1 MLDPNEEGRKSIKWY
16 KTDSNLFL
24 PETYK
29 LSKETEVNK
38 KGLKDRI
45 KWIFDNISVILLL
58 PSFLG
63 AVWQILELS
72 SINVAYIRFFSIT
85 QIPFDGILILFL
97 LIVMFIMGK
106 VITTLVKSTFKNRV
120 KDIEDEEIASRIDKK
135 LRYYAIKNAFGIILF
150 ICSLV
155 YLTTEL
161 FIDLFPKAPI
171 FTTLLLGISI
181 GSVALIFVDTITLI
195 MVKTRN
201 DETRS
206 DHTKVHIK
214 TFLDKYK
221 NYIYWFFLA
230 SLVFIVFIIYRLL
243 IAFSASFILP
253 VNLYNIKNL
262 ESVIYSDFKTKDYEI
277 EYFNDKYIFVKLCTI
292 KQCSHE
298 VHKEIIIYPTEKV
311 LFKATYGKVW
321 AGYFTTYKPTNNQD
335 SP

>member
-16 KTDSNLFL
+16 KTDGDLFL
-24 PETYK
+24 PESYK

-72 SINVAYIRFFSIT
+72 SINVAYIRFFSVT

-97 LIVMFIMGK
+97 LIVMFVMGK

-120 KDIEDEEIASRIDKK
+120 KAIEDEEVASRIDKK

-150 ICSLV
+150 ISSLV

-171 FTTLLLGISI
+171 ITTLLLGISI

-201 DETRS
+201 DKTRS

-230 SLVFIVFIIYRLL
+230 SLVFIVFITYKLL
-243 IAFSASFILP
+243 IAFSASFTLP
-253 VNLYNIKNL
+253 VNLYNVKNL
-262 ESVIYSDFKTKDYEI
+262 ESVIYNDFKTKDYEI

-321 AGYFTTYKPTNNQD
+321 AGYFTTYKPINNQD